1 MSIIGIHAATGDHGH
16 RKPKECQYYEPR
28 EETPLEEIKRL
39 EHEAENADV
48 IDLQDGRP
56 PIPCT
61 TTEAEIESVSADLI
75 ARYQTLQRES
85 QRKIKQLT
93 TAGIDT
99 LDDLC
104 RAKERVK
111 NLEAVIKSMEARLH
125 EAKTAQPYVVPVTSE
140 EASIVFEDFS
150 LKPQHRRGDF
160 DEFLII
166 ATVTVSGMRGYV
178 QGFNVSEAVQSR
190 IRKTIMG
197 EQWIEGQV
205 TEARGEKP
213 TIVDMLRAIDDDS
226 AVTFTDKIWPPDREA
241 DAFACVECSSS
252 PAWCHHDG
260 TPTGPVYNRCADCP
274 PPGHVK
280 AEIAGFKSDTK
291 PWPPTDRNPD
301 RLDIGCCDCPRGAI
315 RPSWWSEY
323 NTAYCA
329 EHAPPGYATKTPD
342 SIQVYGGDFG
352 ALKIGPGILDKPSA
366 WAAFCAIMEHDLRE
380 AVGANLPPD
389 SNPGEPQ

>member
-125 EAKTAQPYVVPVTSE
+125 EAKTAQPYVIPVTSE
-140 EASIVFEDFS
+140 EASIVFEEFS

-197 EQWIEGQV
+197 EQWIEGL
-205 TEARGEKP
+205 P
-213 TIVDMLRAIDDDS
+213 TRAGLTT
-226 AVTFTDKIWPPDREA
+226 ATLA
-241 DAFACVECSSS
+241 AAF
-252 PAWCHHDG
+252 DG
-260 TPTGPVYNRCADCP
+260 LVVPGPVP
-274 PPGHVK
+274 ELHPTPGV
-280 AEIAGFKSDTK
+280 K